1 MLEWIG
7 LGGWIV
13 SSAMTGAAGWLLA
26 EKLGPMRPAEWV
38 RRSVARTSPFF
49 TLALSDSGSRFA
61 RNRNCGL
68 ANQPSVP
75 EPRSRIA
82 APSDYASPR
91 AKARQS
97 MFAEMPE
104 LDALREEVE
113 KIRQAERS
121 GAIRLLECED
131 TPLPVAHELASMD
144 VIVNY
149 KRAIARLRS
158 RSGATMHE
166 EAQHD
171 EIEIVSSDEHQP
183 PAISQAAE
191 PRRRMRA

>member
-1 MLEWIG
+1 
-7 LGGWIV
+7 
-13 SSAMTGAAGWLLA
+13 
-26 EKLGPMRPAEWV
+26 
-38 RRSVARTSPFF
+38 
-49 TLALSDSGSRFA
+49 
-61 RNRNCGL
+61 
-68 ANQPSVP
+68 
-75 EPRSRIA
+75 
-82 APSDYASPR
+82 
-91 AKARQS
+91 

-104 LDALREEVE
+104 LDELREEVE

-131 TPLPVAHELASMD
+131 TPLSVAHELASMD

-158 RSGATMHE
+158 RSGTTMHE
-166 EAQHD
+166 GAQQD

-191 PRRRMRA
+191 PTRRLRA